1 MNDLFIYEPLPEN
14 LGSIR
19 LLDVLPPQT
28 SGTIRCKLSLG
39 NIFTSSFKALSYV
52 WGASEENHAI
62 ELDENVCTVH
72 RNLFRFLTKAQ
83 YEYANEHIWIDALC
97 IDQDNIPERNSQV
110 QQMGQLYSHASEVLV
125 WLVDAHEDEGPLAGL
140 DAASSKYLSIGT
152 RLPLHDDGDFHS
164 HRVCQAVES
173 DYVPDNSVQ
182 WGLSLICND
191 LPGAENVTHD
201 FIEKANG
208 QLFAVI
214 RAHPYWT
221 RIRLQAIFDHH
232 KEISESTGLVLSI
245 ERITSLLRT
254 RSYRR
259 ELSSDGVPLGAL
271 VANMA
276 QRQCTDIRDHVFAL
290 VGMSDQATMLQVNYN
305 YNQYQVFLSTMACT
319 SQDQQASMAQTLL
332 RVLDL
337 NLETFLHDITNNDIN
352 RLLKINANKTKHSN
366 AGSALHFEPAPRN
379 DKILMLRGAGV
390 ADKHRHLW
398 ICQCPNCEGLYQALT
413 LSPICVFWRAVPY
426 SRLWLLFKTSTPSD
440 GRLEFVGCAKDIGDS
455 ERLLAFNPQHPI
467 LRLFFQSH
475 AWLTERESQ
484 WNMRIRLHAA
494 SIFAYAFYESRA
506 LNDDTWH
513 FKNEAQ
519 MSAFEGQLS
528 YPRLADSYSKFA

>member
-1 MNDLFIYEPLPEN
+1 MMSLADLRRYI
-14 LGSIR
+14 
-19 LLDVLPPQT
+19 
-28 SGTIRCKLSLG
+28 
-39 NIFTSSFKALSYV
+39 
-52 WGASEENHAI
+52 
-62 ELDENVCTVH
+62 
-72 RNLFRFLTKAQ
+72 
-83 YEYANEHIWIDALC
+83 
-97 IDQDNIPERNSQV
+97 
-110 QQMGQLYSHASEVLV
+110 
-125 WLVDAHEDEGPLAGL
+125 
-140 DAASSKYLSIGT
+140 
-152 RLPLHDDGDFHS
+152 
-164 HRVCQAVES
+164 
-173 DYVPDNSVQ
+173 
-182 WGLSLICND
+182 
-191 LPGAENVTHD
+191 
-201 FIEKANG
+201 
-208 QLFAVI
+208 
-214 RAHPYWT
+214 
-221 RIRLQAIFDHH
+221 DHH

-259 ELSSDGVPLGAL
+259 ELSSDGVPLGTL

-290 VGMSDQATMLQVNYN
+290 VGMSDQATKLQVNYS
-305 YNQYQVFLSTMACT
+305 YNKYQVFLSTMACT

-337 NLETFLHDITNNDIN
+337 NLETFLHDVTNNDDN
-352 RLLKINANKTKHSN
+352 KLLKISANKTKHGN
-366 AGSALHFEPAPRN
+366 AGSALHLEPAPRN
-379 DKILMLRGAGV
+379 DKIVMLRGAGV

-426 SRLWLLFKTSTPSD
+426 SRLWLLSKTSTPSD

-475 AWLTERESQ
+475 TWLTQRESQ

-494 SIFAYAFYESRA
+494 SLFAYAFYESRA

-513 FKNEAQ
+513 FKNEDEVQ
-519 MSAFEGQLS
+519 MTHLKDNFPTHA
-528 YPRLADSYSKFA
+528 